1 MLKILLTVAA
11 LSAPEVVLGQS
22 VQAPLWSGHA
32 FTRGAGTTGS
42 SAKAPGRF
50 SGRLI
55 SSTFFR
61 ILPAGQASGVA
72 FRPKWKSGQDWLV
85 NSGVAALSG
94 TGWLASR
101 PWMEDSKGF
110 TARSFGAQPLARP
123 LTTADNWLGG
133 PGNWSNVGLWSTG
146 AIPVASND
154 VFINNSSPVSEVQ
167 LDVSAT
173 IDNLTVGSTSS
184 LDFANGVSLTV
195 GASGGNTISNAGT
208 ISLNSSGGGAYL
220 IIGSANVTLSG
231 GGAGTPS
238 MLTMSNSSSN
248 IIEGAVSTDTLTNQ
262 ETIQGSGN
270 IGGASLKLV
279 NSGTINANQNV
290 ALTVEPT
297 SGGLTNSGT
306 MEASNAGTLVV
317 EASGAAT
324 NSGVIEADASSIVQ
338 VIGGTYTNTSGSIQN
353 AGDMLLEDVT
363 INGGTVSQ
371 SGAGYMQLYGANIN
385 TAVTNSGSGTI
396 EVLNGPGSSVGA
408 LTNPTG
414 GLVTIDNGG
423 VLTLTGAVSNAG
435 TIAMNS
441 AGGGA
446 YLTIGAANV
455 TLNGG
460 GTLTMSSNSSNI
472 IDGAASTD
480 TLTNQET
487 IQGSGN
493 IGDASL
499 KLTNSGTIN
508 ANQNVALTVEPT
520 TGGLT
525 NSGTMEATNTGTL
538 VVEASGAATNSG
550 VIEAASNSIL
560 QMIGGTYTD
569 TNGTIQNNAGN
580 MLLENLTING
590 GTVSQTGAASMQLYG
605 ATINAPVSNSSAGT
619 IEVLNGP
626 GSSVGPLTN
635 PAGGQVT
642 IDNGG
647 VLTLTGAVNNDGSMI
662 MNSAGGGAYLTI
674 GAANVTLSGGGTLTM
689 SSNGS
694 NIIDGAASTDTLTNQ
709 ETIQGSGNIGDASLK
724 LTNSGTIN
732 ANQNV
737 ALTVEPTTGGL
748 TNSGTMEATN
758 TGTLVVEASGAATNS
773 GAIEAASNS
782 ILQMIG
788 GTYTDTNGTIQN
800 NAGNMLL
807 ENLTINGGTVSQTG
821 AASMQ
826 LYGATINAPVSNSSA
841 GTIEVLNGPGSSVGP
856 LTNPAGG
863 QVTIDNGGVLTLTGA
878 VSNAGAIAMNSAGG
892 GAYLTIGAANV
903 TLNGGGTLTMS
914 SNSSNIID
922 GAASSDT
929 LTNQEAIQGS
939 GNIGDAS
946 LKLTNS
952 GTINANQNVAL
963 TVEPTT
969 GGLTNSGTMEA
980 TNTGTLVVEASG
992 AATNSG
998 VIEAASNSILQMIGG
1013 TYTDTNG
1020 TIQNNAGNMLLE
1032 NLTINGGTVSQT
1044 GAASMQLYG
1053 ATINAPVSNSSAG
1066 TIEVLNG
1073 PGSSVGPLINPA
1085 GGQVTID
1092 NGGVLTLT
1100 GAVNNDGSIIM
1111 NSAGGGA
1118 YLTIGAANVT
1128 LSGGGTLT
1136 MSSNG
1141 SNIIDGAA
1149 STDTLTNQET
1159 IQGSGNIGDAS
1170 LKLTNSGTIN
1180 ANQNVAL
1187 TIEPVSGGLT
1197 NTGTLEAT
1205 NTATLLVEA
1214 SGAATNTGTIEAA
1227 TGSTLEIVG
1236 GTYTNTNGTIQ
1247 NAGNM
1252 LLQNVSINGG
1262 TVSQTGAADMQLSG
1276 ANINTTVTNSATGT
1290 IEALNGTNNTIN
1302 KLTNPA
1308 GGQLLIDSGAILT
1321 LTQATSDA
1329 GAIDVNGT
1337 LDTKG
1342 SLTLTGSAGITLA
1355 NGSVAA
1361 IGTSDTL
1368 TIAKTSTVQ
1377 GTGAISNFGIANSG
1391 TLSSNVSTLTILPT
1405 SAGLN
1410 NKDTISVSAG
1420 DIMQIGNGSSV
1431 SLTNLLG
1438 TTLTGGTYDISG
1450 TLQFGPSGTTIA
1462 TNAAKITLSGG
1473 QIIDYGG
1480 NNVLAG
1486 LTTNAATGTFTLS
1499 SGEPLTT
1506 SGGNFTNAGA
1516 FTVSKGTTFSVGGSG
1531 FNLTQTAGS
1540 TTVAG
1545 TLTSTSLGTV
1555 SVDGGTLS
1563 GAGTVA
1569 DNLVDDSTLDPG

>member
-647 VLTLTGAVNNDGSMI
+647 VLTLTGAVNNDGS
-662 MNSAGGGAYLTI
+662 
-674 GAANVTLSGGGTLTM
+674 
-689 SSNGS
+689 
-694 NIIDGAASTDTLTNQ
+694 
-709 ETIQGSGNIGDASLK
+709 
-724 LTNSGTIN
+724 
-732 ANQNV
+732 
-737 ALTVEPTTGGL
+737 
-748 TNSGTMEATN
+748 
-758 TGTLVVEASGAATNS
+758 
-773 GAIEAASNS
+773 
-782 ILQMIG
+782 
-788 GTYTDTNGTIQN
+788 
-800 NAGNMLL
+800 
-807 ENLTINGGTVSQTG
+807 
-821 AASMQ
+821 
-826 LYGATINAPVSNSSA
+826 
-841 GTIEVLNGPGSSVGP
+841 
-856 LTNPAGG
+856 
-863 QVTIDNGGVLTLTGA
+863 
-878 VSNAGAIAMNSAGG
+878 
-892 GAYLTIGAANV
+892 
-903 TLNGGGTLTMS
+903 
-914 SNSSNIID
+914 
-922 GAASSDT
+922 
-929 LTNQEAIQGS
+929 
-939 GNIGDAS
+939 
-946 LKLTNS
+946 
-952 GTINANQNVAL
+952 
-963 TVEPTT
+963 
-969 GGLTNSGTMEA
+969 
-980 TNTGTLVVEASG
+980 
-992 AATNSG
+992 
-998 VIEAASNSILQMIGG
+998 
-1013 TYTDTNG
+1013 
-1020 TIQNNAGNMLLE
+1020 
-1032 NLTINGGTVSQT
+1032 
-1044 GAASMQLYG
+1044 
-1053 ATINAPVSNSSAG
+1053 
-1066 TIEVLNG
+1066 
-1073 PGSSVGPLINPA
+1073 
-1085 GGQVTID
+1085 
-1092 NGGVLTLT
+1092 
-1100 GAVNNDGSIIM
+1100 IIM

-1197 NTGTLEAT
+1197 NNGTLEAT

-1236 GTYTNTNGTIQ
+1236 GTYTNTNGSFQ

-1252 LLQNVSINGG
+1252 LLQNVTVNGG
-1262 TVSQTGAADMQLSG
+1262 TVSQTGTAYMQLSG
-1276 ANINTTVTNSATGT
+1276 ANIDTTVTNSSTGT
-1290 IEALNGTNNTIN
+1290 IEALADSSDTIN

-1308 GGQLLIDSGAILT
+1308 GGQILIDSGAILT

-1329 GAIDVNGT
+1329 GAITVNGG

-1342 SLTLTGSAGITLA
+1342 SLTLTGSAGITLN
-1355 NGSVAA
+1355 NGYITAV
-1361 IGTSDTL
+1361 GTSDAL

-1377 GTGAISNFGIANSG
+1377 GAGTISNFGITNSG
-1391 TLSSNVSTLTILPT
+1391 TLSSNVGTLTILPT

-1410 NKDTISVSAG
+1410 NKGTISVSAG

-1462 TNAAKITLSGG
+1462 TNAAKITLSEIGR
-1473 QIIDYGG
+1473 
-1480 NNVLAG
+1480 
-1486 LTTNAATGTFTLS
+1486 AACR
-1499 SGEPLTT
+1499 ER
-1506 SGGNFTNAGA
+1506 
-1516 FTVSKGTTFSVGGSG
+1516 V
-1531 FNLTQTAGS
+1531 
-1540 TTVAG
+1540 
-1545 TLTSTSLGTV
+1545 
-1555 SVDGGTLS
+1555 
-1563 GAGTVA
+1563 
-1569 DNLVDDSTLDPG
+1569 